1 MKVKQILIILTILI
15 FCSVFSYTLSVIA
28 QTDEPPQWSNLKP
41 DPQTVF
47 TTLDDV
53 TINVTWYDN
62 QTLDTII
69 IWENSTGNW
78 ISHDVSGQ

>member
-15 FCSVFSYTLSVIA
+15 FCSVFTYSLSVIA
-28 QTDEPPQWSNLKP
+28 QADEPPQWSNLKP

-53 TINVTWYDN
+53 TINVTWYDDGN
-62 QTLDTII
+62 LDTII